1 MKSKSAVVRGL
12 LCLAVFGMFAP
23 VMAQDANLDPH
34 AHDWFNEQIKDKID
48 PVTGEK
54 VPPVG
59 TSSQSQNGANNALK
73 RSLESVGP
81 NYRGEHKWFADDFMG
96 IWFDGLG
103 HGDPTSWSI
112 VALLSMVAGGV
123 YLKTKSKLQPPA
135 QVKSLER
142 SV

>member
-1 MKSKSAVVRGL
+1 MKKTTVVRGL
-12 LCLAVFGMFAP
+12 LCLAVLGMFVP
-23 VMAQDANLDPH
+23 VLAQDSKLDPH
-34 AHDWFNEQIKDKID
+34 AHDWYNEQVSGKID

-54 VPPVG
+54 LPAGG
-59 TSSQSQNGANNALK
+59 TSSQSQNAANEGLK

-112 VALLSMVAGGV
+112 VALLAMVGGGV
-123 YLKTKSKLQPPA
+123 YLKTRKQPQAP
-135 QVKSLER
+135 QVTTAEKA